1 MENYLNSSVIKMYP
15 SQSRNDYWDR
25 QSKMTNEQNLISVV
39 NRIVG
44 KKSFIVDGLKI
55 SENGKTLESGVCNIA
70 GYLFNINTGINL
82 EEPASVDSKLYLG
95 IRVQKYKVSDN
106 GIYTQLEKLL
116 PWDGNALD
124 SSTDPT
130 ASFKGLKITD
140 RAETTTSSEYEN
152 IYLQIAVADGT
163 TKWKSVMSDV
173 TSINNTLATRNT
185 AEFNINTN
193 DIRVDNSNS
202 VSKEN
207 SKTNDTLSLD
217 WYLKNYYSID
227 DGDLG

>member
-1 MENYLNSSVIKMYP
+1 MENYLNSSSIKMYP
-15 SQSRNDYWDR
+15 SQGRGDYWDR

-55 SENGKTLESGVCNIA
+55 SENGLTLESGVCNIA
-70 GYLFNINTGINL
+70 GYLFNLHTGISLPKPTN
-82 EEPASVDSKLYLG
+82 SNSKLYLG
-95 IRVQKYKVSDN
+95 IRVQKYKINDN
-106 GIYTQLEKLL
+106 GVYTQLERLL
-116 PWDGNALD
+116 PWTGDDLD
-124 SSTDPT
+124 TSTDLT
-130 ASFKGLKITD
+130 SSFKGLKITD
-140 RAETTTSSEYEN
+140 TVETVDSIEYEN

-173 TSINNTLATRNT
+173 TSIDNTLTTRNT

-202 VSKEN
+202 VSKVN